1 MPKKTPAPEKNR
13 PRFRRYL
20 GASLA
25 VFILGIAIVVWWKK
39 ETISIVW
46 QRLIPSIPGI
56 KKIESPVPDQARW
69 ELLQQDLKRWRIH
82 YAQQYRNAKTAQ
94 EKYRVLHKC
103 RELLE
108 HSLPEMMRCW
118 LGTAWDFNGTAVQ
131 PGAGKIAC
139 GYFVSTILEGADFQV
154 TRTQL
159 AQQASQN
166 ILRTFVDDKDMRL
179 RVGVPYKTF
188 AAETSRSEPGIYIVG
203 LDTHVGF
210 LVVKDQTF
218 HMIHS
223 SGSIP
228 WCVVEENPDQ
238 AHVLERSNYRVLA
251 NITAN
256 DAVIRRWLLGETFT
270 TFR

>member
-1 MPKKTPAPEKNR
+1 MAKKLPPTKTR

-20 GASLA
+20 CAALA
-25 VFILGIAIVVWWKK
+25 VLILCIAVVAWWKK
-39 ETISIVW
+39 ESLSIAW
-46 QRLIPSIPGI
+46 HRLLPSIPGI
-56 KKIESPVPDQARW
+56 KKEIAPVPDQARW
-69 ELLQQDLKRWRIH
+69 ELLQQDLKRWRVH
-82 YAQQYRNAKTAQ
+82 YAQQYRSAKTAQ
-94 EKYRVLHKC
+94 EKYRVLHAC
-103 RELLE
+103 RDLLE
-108 HSLPEMMRCW
+108 HNLPEMMRCW

-139 GYFVSTILEGADFQV
+139 GYFVSTILEGADFQIN
-154 TRTQL
+154 RTQL

-166 ILRTFVDDKDMRL
+166 ILRTFINEEDLRL

-188 AAETSRSEPGIYIVG
+188 ATETSRGEPGIYIIG

-223 SGSIP
+223 SGSNP
-228 WCVVEENPDQ
+228 WCVVEENPEQ

-256 DAVIRRWLLGETFT
+256 DAVIRRWLLGESFG